1 MTLLIGFPGCLVTS
15 FIQGG
20 FLHIVMEYA
29 ENGDLCQAIDKKV
42 IPIILS
48 VCERE
53 GGGGG
58 GQCVLALSLPS
69 PPLFLPWHNLPVD
82 HSSHVRAFRR
92 IFCRNSEAAA
102 CLRRTRS

>member
-69 PPLFLPWHNLPVD
+69 PPPFSSVAQLASGPQLTRACVSSDFL
-82 HSSHVRAFRR
+82 S
-92 IFCRNSEAAA
+92 
-102 CLRRTRS
+102 

>member
-69 PPLFLPWHNLPVD
+69 PHFLLKREDFP
-82 HSSHVRAFRR
+82 SS
-92 IFCRNSEAAA
+92 E
-102 CLRRTRS
+102 